1 LNRPIPLVRNF
12 TENLMAYALGR
23 RLEYYDQPTVRD
35 ITNQAEVND
44 YRLSSFIVGI
54 VKSDA
59 FQMQRAGVSVEVPL
73 NEQKIH

>member
-1 LNRPIPLVRNF
+1 
-12 TENLMAYALGR
+12 MAYALGR

-35 ITNQAEVND
+35 ITNQAEVDN

-59 FQMQRAGVSVEVPL
+59 FQMQRAGVSVEIPL
-73 NEQKIH
+73 NEQEIH

>member
-1 LNRPIPLVRNF
+1 MRNF

-59 FQMQRAGVSVEVPL
+59 FQMQRAGVSVEIPL
-73 NEQKIH
+73 NEQEIH

>member
-1 LNRPIPLVRNF
+1 
-12 TENLMAYALGR
+12 MAYALGR

-73 NEQKIH
+73 NEQEIH

>member
-1 LNRPIPLVRNF
+1 MRNF

-44 YRLSSFIVGI
+44 YRLSSFIIGI

-59 FQMQRAGVSVEVPL
+59 FQMQRAGVSVEIPL
-73 NEQKIH
+73 NEQEIH

>member
-1 LNRPIPLVRNF
+1 MRNF

-35 ITNQAEVND
+35 ITNQAEVNN

-59 FQMQRAGVSVEVPL
+59 FQMQRAGMSVEIPL
-73 NEQKIH
+73 NEQEIH

>member
-1 LNRPIPLVRNF
+1 MRNF

-35 ITNQAEVND
+35 ITNQAEVNN

-59 FQMQRAGVSVEVPL
+59 FQMQRAGVSVEIPL
-73 NEQKIH
+73 NEQEIH